1 MSIYTKTGDKGT
13 TALFDGNRVKK
24 YDDRVETYGSFDELN
39 AEISVA
45 EKFVTSAENKTLLR
59 NVERQLFYVCAELA
73 TEHEASSLAKLLLQK
88 TTSINLKKSLM
99 IILQSCQKSIVLFF
113 LDQAQQEHFFIAQGL
128 LLGVVS
134 DY

>member
-24 YDDRVETYGSFDELN
+24 YDDRVESYGSFDELN

-45 EKFVTSAENKTLLR
+45 EKFVTSTENKSLLR

-73 TEHEASSLAKLLLQK
+73 TEHEADP
-88 TTSINLKKSLM
+88 LKQNYHYRK
-99 IILQSCQKSIVLFF
+99 
-113 LDQAQQEHFFIAQGL
+113 
-128 LLGVVS
+128 
-134 DY
+134 